1 MDRYLI
7 ESPHTGESCDSVVKN
22 IHAAGYL
29 HFFEWGCK
37 DGVHS
42 GWAIVE
48 AESHERAREI
58 VPWQIRDQARVVKL
72 VKFEIANPEHKKRK
86 SKEDL
91 PNQKE

>member
-1 MDRYLI
+1 MERYLI
-7 ESPHTGESCDSVVKN
+7 ESPHMDENCDSVVRN

-48 AESHERAREI
+48 AENHERARQI
-58 VPWQIRDQARVVKL
+58 VPWQVRDQARVVKL
-72 VKFEIANPEHKKRK
+72 VKFEIADPEHESRK
-86 SKEDL
+86 ISKNRTL
-91 PNQKE
+91 